1 MVETKA
7 KRRAANPKG
16 SPSQTWPQLMPT
28 RKAKA
33 IPGPA
38 TKLPIPSATE
48 MSAYS
53 RPMSLVSLGCRDST
67 RLVVRLRMVGAKP
80 EPKVDMTSPEKML
93 NFLDVTCLVNL
104 LLTNHHAYSCL

>member
-7 KRRAANPKG
+7 KRTAANPKG

-48 MSAYS
+48 MSA
-53 RPMSLVSLGCRDST
+53 
-67 RLVVRLRMVGAKP
+67 
-80 EPKVDMTSPEKML
+80 
-93 NFLDVTCLVNL
+93 
-104 LLTNHHAYSCL
+104 